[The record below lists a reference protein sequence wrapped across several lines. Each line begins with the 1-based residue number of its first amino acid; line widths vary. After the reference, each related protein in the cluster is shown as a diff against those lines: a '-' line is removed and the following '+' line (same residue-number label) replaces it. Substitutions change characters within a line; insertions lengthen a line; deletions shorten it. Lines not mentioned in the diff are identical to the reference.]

1 MAGAAPALCNLTQ
14 PILQPNPHPAPP
26 SWHKPHSCCFLL
38 LLQVHLV
45 DSSGLGFC
53 GGSIINEKWVVT
65 AAHCLKP
72 GDNVTAVAGEHCGW
86 HRCSVTPAAQ
96 PNCRGS
102 PQRQH
107 APPAGS
113 VGAQRGSRARL
124 QGMGCCSFAKLIYL
138 SLTNGV
144 SPPHS
149 WYPAVPHCLLIIQ
162 HRALANSAMPC
173 FTAMAESSS
182 PDYLFPSS
190 MITQCRKHADG
201 AGLSYR
207 QCSEEAGKNLTFLYY

>member
-14 PILQPNPHPAPP
+14 PILQPNPRPAPP

-107 APPAGS
+107 ASPAGS
-113 VGAQRGSRARL
+113 VGAQSGSRARL

-144 SPPHS
+144 FPPPLLVPSCSTLPADHS
-149 WYPAVPHCLLIIQ
+149 AQGFGKQCNAMFYSYGRVIFPRLLVSLQYDYPVQ
-162 HRALANSAMPC
+162 
-173 FTAMAESSS
+173 
-182 PDYLFPSS
+182 
-190 MITQCRKHADG
+190 
-201 AGLSYR
+201 
-207 QCSEEAGKNLTFLYY
+207 EAR